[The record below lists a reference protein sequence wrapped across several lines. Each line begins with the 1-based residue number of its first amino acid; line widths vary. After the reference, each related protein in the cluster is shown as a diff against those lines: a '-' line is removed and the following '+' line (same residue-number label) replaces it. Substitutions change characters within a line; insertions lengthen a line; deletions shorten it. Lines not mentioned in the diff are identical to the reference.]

1 MANKWHLY
9 SRDNFL
15 WRLNQGNSYLIT
27 IQLINFINSQVSER
41 NARKTFI
48 ACPMFF
54 SSYIH
59 ICITF
64 SGNLFF
70 VFLASNV
77 KSALEL
83 NAMPPSGASD
93 LSNSSPLLFQK

>member
-1 MANKWHLY
+1 
-9 SRDNFL
+9 
-15 WRLNQGNSYLIT
+15 
-27 IQLINFINSQVSER
+27 
-41 NARKTFI
+41 
-48 ACPMFF
+48 MFF